1 VVEEVLRFDPP
12 VPLTGRVSQQDTSL
26 GGRRVRADT
35 LVLTILAAAN
45 RDPAV
50 YPDGHRFDI
59 TRAGGPEHFAFS
71 SGIHYCLGAQ
81 LARIEGEI
89 AFRALSERL
98 PRIRPAGI
106 PRQRPSASIRGFL
119 ELPLAA

>member
-1 VVEEVLRFDPP
+1 VGV
-12 VPLTGRVSQQDTSL
+12 
-26 GGRRVRADT
+26 DT

-45 RDPAV
+45 RDPPV

-59 TRAGGPEHFAFS
+59 TRTGGPEHFAFS

-81 LARIEGEI
+81 LAHIEGEV

-106 PRQRPSASIRGFL
+106 PQQRPSASIRGF
-119 ELPLAA
+119 PGVAAGGVTVSAGRGHPRATCWYGW